1 MKENQKNNNEIRIFS
16 FTNITQTSKKM
27 KKIYQVEATLTYN
40 YKIVVDQDQDENKI
54 AMANIMF
61 VKNDIDPEEAFFIK
75 EIEIHPNLEGY
86 EELYN
91 YHGNVNDFVEE
102 YYQQPEE
109 SDLENKTIKPAIGQL
124 ELF

>member
-1 MKENQKNNNEIRIFS
+1 
-16 FTNITQTSKKM
+16 M

-54 AMANIMF
+54 AMTNIMF
-61 VKNDIDPEEAFFIK
+61 AKNDIDPEEAFFIK